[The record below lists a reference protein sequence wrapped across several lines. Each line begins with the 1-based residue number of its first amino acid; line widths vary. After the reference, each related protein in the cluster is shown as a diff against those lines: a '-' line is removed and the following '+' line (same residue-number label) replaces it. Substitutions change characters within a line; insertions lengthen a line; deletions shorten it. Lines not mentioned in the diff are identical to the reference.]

1 MGEWPVSAIQRCA
14 PARATVNGIGLS
26 RSPYSDPEHPPS
38 VEDAMAE
45 SEDGSDP
52 LRGRIIDTALALAE
66 EDAG

>member
-14 PARATVNGIGLS
+14 PARATVNDIGPS

-38 VEDAMAE
+38 VEDAITE
-45 SEDGSDP
+45 SEDGSNP
-52 LRGRIIDTALALAE
+52 LRSRIIDAALALAE